1 MLLDEQED
9 EWDTTVA
16 SFILDGV
23 RQRHTNSGLELGPW
37 PLRKL
42 QAYISY
48 VASTYQPKLSAS
60 AERVP
65 PTTRPT
71 TRHDTRRGTKKCV
84 CVCCVCAPKVL
95 GNYYRLQRSA
105 DQRNQARTTVRL
117 LESLVRLAQAHA
129 RLMCRHEVRFT
140 SRRDTTRHD
149 TLQ

>member
-37 PLRKL
+37 ALRKL

-60 AERVP
+60 AERVL
-65 PTTRPT
+65 PTT
-71 TRHDTRRGTKKCV
+71 
-84 CVCCVCAPKVL
+84 
-95 GNYYRLQRSA
+95 
-105 DQRNQARTTVRL
+105 
-117 LESLVRLAQAHA
+117 
-129 RLMCRHEVRFT
+129 
-140 SRRDTTRHD
+140 
-149 TLQ
+149 